1 MKKLLL
7 TIALFAGIT
16 TATYAQGKVNVLYL
30 DGTPHVIA
38 MTDIDKIE
46 LTKGS
51 INIVKVGGASESID
65 INKIDK
71 IELKANATGI
81 TPITGKADGKIIVKA
96 NGYGFDVSG
105 LANGADVMVYSQNGM
120 LIGKAKAKDGSA
132 HVDAASYPNGVYV
145 IKAGGRSLKMV
156 KK

>member
-16 TATYAQGKVNVLYL
+16 TATYAQGEVNVLYL

-46 LTKGS
+46 LSKGN
-51 INIVKVGGASESID
+51 INIIKVGGSKESIE
-65 INKIDK
+65 ISKIDK

-81 TPITGKADGKIIVKA
+81 NPVTGKADNKIIVKA
-96 NGYGFDVSG
+96 DGYGFDVRG
-105 LANGADVMVYSQNGM
+105 LADGAEVMVYSQNGM
-120 LIGKAKAKDGSA
+120 LIGKAKAKGGGA
-132 HVDAASYPNGVYV
+132 HIDAANYSNGVYV

>member
-16 TATYAQGKVNVLYL
+16 TATYAQGEVNVLYL

-71 IELKANATGI
+71 IELKANATVVNKYNPSGI
-81 TPITGKADGKIIVKA
+81 I
-96 NGYGFDVSG
+96 
-105 LANGADVMVYSQNGM
+105 
-120 LIGKAKAKDGSA
+120 
-132 HVDAASYPNGVYV
+132 PNNAET
-145 IKAGGRSLKMV
+145 IEFTLFS
-156 KK
+156 

>member
-1 MKKLLL
+1 MKKKILS
-7 TIALFAGIT
+7 IALFAGIT
-16 TATYAQGKVNVLYL
+16 TATYAQGEVNVLYL

-51 INIVKVGGASESID
+51 INIVKIGGASESID
-65 INKIDK
+65 IDK

-81 TPITGKADGKIIVKA
+81 NPITGKADGKIIVKA
-96 NGYGFDVSG
+96 DGYGFDVSG
-105 LANGADVMVYSQNGM
+105 LANGAEVMVYSQNGM
-120 LIGKAKAKDGSA
+120 LIGKAKAKGGSA

-145 IKAGGRSLKMV
+145 IIAGGRSLKMV

>member
-7 TIALFAGIT
+7 TIALCAGIT
-16 TATYAQGKVNVLYL
+16 TATYAQGEVNVLYL

-81 TPITGKADGKIIVKA
+81 NPITG
-96 NGYGFDVSG
+96 
-105 LANGADVMVYSQNGM
+105 
-120 LIGKAKAKDGSA
+120 GSA

>member
-16 TATYAQGKVNVLYL
+16 TATYAQGEVNVLYL

-81 TPITGKADGKIIVKA
+81 NPITGKADGKIIVKA
-96 NGYGFDVSG
+96 DGYGFDVSG
-105 LANGADVMVYSQNGM
+105 LANGAEVMVYSQNGM
-120 LIGKAKAKDGSA
+120 LIGEAKAKDGSA
-132 HVDAASYPNGVYV
+132 RVDAASYPNGVYV

>member
-1 MKKLLL
+1 MRRHH
-7 TIALFAGIT
+7 
-16 TATYAQGKVNVLYL
+16 Y
-30 DGTPHVIA
+30 
-38 MTDIDKIE
+38 
-46 LTKGS
+46 S
-51 INIVKVGGASESID
+51 NICPGRSECAISRRHSSRHSNDRYRQDRASESID

-81 TPITGKADGKIIVKA
+81 NPITGKADGKIIVKA
-96 NGYGFDVSG
+96 DGYGFDVSG

-120 LIGKAKAKDGSA
+120 LIGKAKAKGGSA

>member
-1 MKKLLL
+1 MKKKILS
-7 TIALFAGIT
+7 IALFAGIT
-16 TATYAQGKVNVLYL
+16 TATYAQGEVNVLYL

-51 INIVKVGGASESID
+51 INIVKIGGASESID

-81 TPITGKADGKIIVKA
+81 NPITGKADGKIIVKA
-96 NGYGFDVSG
+96 DGYGFDVSG
-105 LANGADVMVYSQNGM
+105 LATDLMLADW
-120 LIGKAKAKDGSA
+120 LRI
-132 HVDAASYPNGVYV
+132 
-145 IKAGGRSLKMV
+145 
-156 KK
+156 

>member
-1 MKKLLL
+1 
-7 TIALFAGIT
+7 
-16 TATYAQGKVNVLYL
+16 
-30 DGTPHVIA
+30 

-81 TPITGKADGKIIVKA
+81 TTITGKADDKIIVKA
-96 NGYGFDVSG
+96 DGYGFDVSG
-105 LANGADVMVYSQNGM
+105 LANGAEVMVYSQNGM
-120 LIGKAKAKDGSA
+120 LIGKAKAKGGSA

>member
-1 MKKLLL
+1 MKKKILS
-7 TIALFAGIT
+7 IALFAGIT
-16 TATYAQGKVNVLYL
+16 TATYAQGEVNVLYL

-51 INIVKVGGASESID
+51 INIVKIGGASESID
-65 INKIDK
+65 INKI
-71 IELKANATGI
+71 ELKANATGI
-81 TPITGKADGKIIVKA
+81 NPITGKADGKIIVKA
-96 NGYGFDVSG
+96 DGYGFDVSG
-105 LANGADVMVYSQNGM
+105 LANGAEVMVYSQNGM
-120 LIGKAKAKDGSA
+120 LIGKAKAKGGSA

>member
-16 TATYAQGKVNVLYL
+16 TATYAQGEVNVLYL
-30 DGTPHVIA
+30 DGTPHIIA

-51 INIVKVGGASESID
+51 INIVKIGGASESID

-71 IELKANATGI
+71 ILKFRI
-81 TPITGKADGKIIVKA
+81 
-96 NGYGFDVSG
+96 
-105 LANGADVMVYSQNGM
+105 
-120 LIGKAKAKDGSA
+120 
-132 HVDAASYPNGVYV
+132 
-145 IKAGGRSLKMV
+145 
-156 KK
+156 